1 VNAGR
6 YAAKVRSMIIEI
18 RNYLAAS
25 HLLNTE
31 PSKWTA
37 IVILDSQCNATDFV
51 ANHTTAHLLL
61 RFDDITT
68 PRYGKRMVDSR
79 ALQSA
84 LDFAADQ
91 EQLIVSCRAGQSRS
105 AAVAHA
111 ICFQNNGATT
121 ANQILNPRRHYP
133 NRHVIETVA
142 PLLDD
147 PTYLT
152 TFDEWAREHA
162 NIKILDYFDEIK
174 AEFDELEAQGARNLI
189 VTP

>member
-1 VNAGR
+1 
-6 YAAKVRSMIIEI
+6 MIVQI

-25 HLLNTE
+25 HLLSTQ
-31 PSKWTA
+31 PSSWAA
-37 IVILDSQCNATDFV
+37 IVIIDSQSKATDFV

-61 RFDDITT
+61 RFDDITA
-68 PRYGKRMVDSR
+68 PKSGKQMVDTR
-79 ALQSA
+79 QLQLA

-111 ICFQNNGATT
+111 ISFQNNGPDA
-121 ANQILNPRRHYP
+121 ANEILNPRRHNP

-147 PTYLT
+147 PTYLS
-152 TFDEWAREHA
+152 TFEEWARAHA
-162 NIKILDYFDEIK
+162 GVRLMDYIDEIE

-189 VTP
+189 VTG